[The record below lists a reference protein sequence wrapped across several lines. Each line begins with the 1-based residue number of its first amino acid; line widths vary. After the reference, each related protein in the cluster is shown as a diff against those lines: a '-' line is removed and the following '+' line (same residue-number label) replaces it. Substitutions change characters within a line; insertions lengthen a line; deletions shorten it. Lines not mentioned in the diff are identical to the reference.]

1 MPPGAAAAGRREAG
15 SSPPRRTRAPRH
27 RGRAAAPP
35 GNRRSS
41 GRSPSTASG
50 GRRRDRGGHPAATR
64 SGAAESSACPY
75 GVWPRRMRPSIAN
88 GIPRVPSTV
97 SSGARQRSTA
107 GTTSAIC
114 SSGDPS
120 AASSRIDSATSS
132 SEPRA
137 PAPSRK
143 RTAPSSG
150 GLFGWGVG
158 EEMPLEVRERG
169 AAVLGCPRGELV
181 DAAAGQRGEVFL
193 RPPERRE
200 RGPAGLVRHR
210 DGQLG
215 AGGERLEEAPLR
227 PGQVLEAVREDRPA
241 VPGIDVRA
249 QPLDGGAPEQVAV
262 PEAEP
267 VELLAIGRVEESEV
281 TVELRR
287 ARAGRIRARRARP
300 GASRRSP
307 GSVRSDRARSA
318 ASGRAHAAPRGHA
331 GRR

>member
-1 MPPGAAAAGRREAG
+1 
-15 SSPPRRTRAPRH
+15 
-27 RGRAAAPP
+27 
-35 GNRRSS
+35 
-41 GRSPSTASG
+41 
-50 GRRRDRGGHPAATR
+50 
-64 SGAAESSACPY
+64 
-75 GVWPRRMRPSIAN
+75 MRPSIAN
-88 GIPRVPSTV
+88 GIPSVPSTV

-150 GLFGWGVG
+150 GPSGGVS
-158 EEMPLEVRERG
+158 EKRCRSRCAS
-169 AAVLGCPRGELV
+169 AALPYSAARAGSSSI
-181 DAAAGQRGEVFL
+181 AAAGQGGEIFL

-200 RGPAGLVRHR
+200 GGPAGLVRHR

-215 AGGERLEEAPLR
+215 AGRERLEEAPLR
-227 PGQVLEAVREDRPA
+227 PGQVLEAVREDRTA
-241 VPGIDVRA
+241 VPGSRCPCAAARRQRA
-249 QPLDGGAPEQVAV
+249 GAGHGP
-262 PEAEP
+262 
-267 VELLAIGRVEESEV
+267 
-281 TVELRR
+281 R
-287 ARAGRIRARRARP
+287 ARAGPAPRDRRRREARGHRRAEPARAGRTRARRARP

-318 ASGRAHAAPRGHA
+318 ESGRARAAPRANA